1 MSFIAVLG
9 IWAVQ
14 ATAATIDSSQYFALV
29 NPGDPSS
36 PTVDTAELNDILA
49 NYYPQRNGTYSVTD
63 PAWGNSTTYA
73 ITINYLGSLPTSATL
88 SGGGSAS
95 GTTFTLDLGSSTY
108 DFLMVK
114 WDNRDVFYD
123 LRGESGELTI
133 VNDLVSNSNGQLQG
147 VSHYQLF
154 NESGNNVPDGGSTM
168 VLLGSALSGFA
179 LIRRK
184 LG

>member
-1 MSFIAVLG
+1 MSVIAVLA

-14 ATAATIDSSQYFALV
+14 ATAATINSNEYFALV

-36 PTVDTAELNDILA
+36 PTDDTAELNDILA
-49 NYYPQRNGTYSVTD
+49 NYYSKGSGTYSVTD

-73 ITINYLGSLPTSATL
+73 ITINPLGPLPTSATL

-123 LRGESGELTI
+123 LQGQSGVLTI
-133 VNDLVSNSNGQLQG
+133 ENDLVSNSNGEFQG

-168 VLLGSALSGFA
+168 LLLGSALSGFA

-184 LG
+184 LC